1 MRLMKGF
8 CSSAMRTRVSRRQKR
23 EGATAVEF
31 AMVVFPF
38 LFLLF
43 AILEIGVI
51 VTVNLV
57 LENAVQDASR
67 LVRTGQVAGQKMD
80 ANQFKTFVCGH
91 MGPFKGD
98 CAARTSIDVRD
109 IPQFRTTPPPDPM
122 SDGERFD
129 DTKLE
134 YLPGQ
139 PGSLML
145 VRVWYRQPIITPFL
159 GQALSRLKDG
169 QTVLMATSAFRNEPY
184 NQ

>member
-1 MRLMKGF
+1 MRV
-8 CSSAMRTRVSRRQKR
+8 MREFRSPVVRNRRLRRQKR
-23 EGATAVEF
+23 DGATAVEF
-31 AMVVFPF
+31 ALVVFPF

-67 LVRTGQVAGQKMD
+67 LVRTGQVAGKKMD
-80 ANQFKTFVCGH
+80 ADQFKTFVCGH

-122 SDGERFD
+122 SDGTRFD
-129 DTKLE
+129 ESKLA

-145 VRVWYRQPIITPFL
+145 VRVWYRQPIVTPFL
-159 GQALSRLKDG
+159 GQALSRLKNG
-169 QTVLMATSAFRNEPY
+169 QTILMATSAFRNEPY